1 MGRSGRVGKRAGRVG
16 SAETRRIPVIRA
28 VSLPIPLQ
36 IAESVADS
44 RPRFGEQTATAEG
57 AFIQQTRASTR
68 FRGRCCV
75 ATEEDPARRLPLRSS
90 RAAVTLRSL
99 LACAHLAPRVVADPS
114 SNSRLAAP
122 ASARCPPSAPPRSAS
137 TSGRCDPQEASALG
151 RSGPRT
157 SARRSSVHARGARS
171 AVVAQ
176 ASCHAGRDC
185 AAIRARPLPRT
196 SCCAIS
202 ALCAFVRDL
211 ARKRVG
217 PPLQL
222 VHSVGAVRAVATSTC
237 RGHRVDGS
245 AAPPQPEG
253 GQPWPSVP
261 LSPASC
267 VSHLTRSS
275 CARHVR
281 ELDDAH
287 VDNLAQSIALRGLL
301 VPLIV
306 RPADAGKQG
315 QAEDRSLAHRR
326 SAATRA
332 VRGHHRLTTPPIV
345 SDSSR

>member
-75 ATEEDPARRLPLRSS
+75 ATEEDSARRLPLRSA

-114 SNSRLAAP
+114 SSSRSAAAP

-137 TSGRCDPQEASALG
+137 TSGRYDPQEASALG
-151 RSGPRT
+151 RSGSRT
-157 SARRSSVHARGARS
+157 SAQRSSVHALGARS

-202 ALCAFVRDL
+202 ALCAFVRATLRESAL
-211 ARKRVG
+211 ARRCN
-217 PPLQL
+217 L
-222 VHSVGAVRAVATSTC
+222 ST
-237 RGHRVDGS
+237 R
-245 AAPPQPEG
+245 
-253 GQPWPSVP
+253 
-261 LSPASC
+261 
-267 VSHLTRSS
+267 
-275 CARHVR
+275 
-281 ELDDAH
+281 
-287 VDNLAQSIALRGLL
+287 
-301 VPLIV
+301 
-306 RPADAGKQG
+306 
-315 QAEDRSLAHRR
+315 
-326 SAATRA
+326 
-332 VRGHHRLTTPPIV
+332 
-345 SDSSR
+345 